1 MEILAKCSNST
12 LLYIWGLDYY
22 EIKNIIDSQKKLN
35 GLLSD
40 NPKFTISYKISG
52 KVLRYIL
59 DERFSYNLFED
70 NLILFID
77 HYCVP
82 IDKVIECIRCRD
94 LNLIVDPYLE
104 EISFKSYFNDT
115 NIVETSYESRIEN
128 LYKYFREL

>member
-12 LLYIWGLDYY
+12 LLYIWDLDYY

-52 KVLRYIL
+52 KILRYIL

-77 HYCVP
+77 HYFIP
-82 IDKVIECIRCRD
+82 IDKVIECIRGRD

-104 EISFKSYFNDT
+104 EVSFKSYLNDT